1 MMTASILPVLVVKPS
16 SFRFVAETH
25 AYQVG
30 GGPSGLAAAVT
41 LLRNGIPVRI
51 IDKESHYRTGQRAN
65 GVWVSLGLISF
76 ELNAYNDPYCSLARL
91 RLSTF

>member
-1 MMTASILPVLVVKPS
+1 MTASVLPVLVVRLS
-16 SFRFVAETH
+16 SFHSIVETH

-30 GGPSGLAAAVT
+30 GGPSGLAVAVT

-51 IDKESHYRTGQRAN
+51 IDKESHYRIGQRAN
-65 GVWVSLGLISF
+65 GVWVSLAWISF
-76 ELNAYNDPYCSLARL
+76 QLNAYNDPHCSLARS

>member
-1 MMTASILPVLVVKPS
+1 MTGSVLPVLVVRLS
-16 SFRFVAETH
+16 SFLCIVETH

-51 IDKESHYRTGQRAN
+51 IDKEPHYRTGQRSN
-65 GVWVSLGLISF
+65 SVWVSLGLISF
-76 ELNAYNDPYCSLARL
+76 ELDAYNDPHCSLARL